1 LGRYQLAGQD
11 LTSGNRGE
19 FHARPDRVAARANPG
34 FRRRFI
40 RATNETIGCD
50 GGGTMPRPVRR
61 VVTGHDA
68 GGKAVVLSDAPAPFV
83 HVNALDPEW
92 YSTDIWRT
100 GETPA
105 RIARA
110 AAEPTLGPRR
120 QLPQR
125 RGTVLRINHFPPEN
139 EAVRKMD
146 ADASRRAFAAL
157 GNERAATFGRGGRH
171 PLMHRTETI
180 DYAIVLSGEITMVL
194 DDADV
199 LLKAGDV
206 VVQCG
211 TNHAWS
217 NRSNAPCVVAFVL
230 IDGELEPELKQQ
242 LGS

>member
-1 LGRYQLAGQD
+1 MAK
-11 LTSGNRGE
+11 
-19 FHARPDRVAARANPG
+19 A
-34 FRRRFI
+34 
-40 RATNETIGCD
+40 
-50 GGGTMPRPVRR
+50 VRR

-68 GGKAVVLSDAPAPFV
+68 NGKAIVISDAPAPFV
-83 HVNALDPEW
+83 HVNAVDPEW

-105 RIARA
+105 GIVRA

-120 QLPQR
+120 QLPTK
-125 RGTVLRINHFPPEN
+125 RGTVLRINHFPPEG
-139 EAVRKMD
+139 EAVRRMD
-146 ADASRRAFAAL
+146 PAASRAAFAAL
-157 GNERAATFGRGGRH
+157 GNEKAATFGKGGRH

-199 LLKAGDV
+199 TLRAGDV

-217 NRSNAPCVVAFVL
+217 NRSSAPCVVAFVL
-230 IDGELEPELKQQ
+230 IDGEFEPELKAK
-242 LGS
+242 LG

>member
-1 LGRYQLAGQD
+1 
-11 LTSGNRGE
+11 
-19 FHARPDRVAARANPG
+19 
-34 FRRRFI
+34 
-40 RATNETIGCD
+40 
-50 GGGTMPRPVRR
+50 MPRPVRR

-68 GGKAVVLSDAPAPFV
+68 GGKAVVISDGPAPFV

-100 GETPA
+100 GEMPA

-125 RGTVLRINHFPPEN
+125 HGTVLRINHFPPEN
-139 EAVRKMD
+139 DAVRKMD

-217 NRSNAPCVVAFVL
+217 NRSKAPCVVAFVL
-230 IDGELEPELKQQ
+230 IDGELEPELKQA